1 MRSIF
6 AAVAAG
12 VCAMSLA
19 SAVLA
24 DSSMASGSMGTMKTV
39 TGQVIDLA
47 CYTSV
52 GAHGMSHA
60 KCAMACAKA
69 GGALGI
75 LTSDGNVLVSI
86 GPSPG
91 ADPNKLLLPY
101 VEKSVTVTGK
111 VFAGHGLSTIAISKV
126 TAAAM
131 SNSMMSH

>member
-1 MRSIF
+1 MRSIL
-6 AAVAAG
+6 AAAAAG
-12 VCAMSLA
+12 IIAMSLT

-24 DSSMASGSMGTMKTV
+24 ADSMSNMNMGKTQTV

-47 CYTSV
+47 CYTST
-52 GAHGMSHA
+52 GAHGASHA

-86 GPSPG
+86 GPKPG
-91 ADPNKLLLPY
+91 ADPNKLILPY
-101 VEKSVTVTGK
+101 VEKNVTVTGT

-126 TAAAM
+126 MPAAM